1 MRRIAMKRLALAFLG
16 ISFTVVAVSSQAN
29 TYTVSFHN
37 PGNTGEGAMTPNIIP
52 DNATQ
57 VECYSGN
64 CTSIPPQGDTSYS
77 ISSKDSSI
85 TWGTF
90 MAIFSYME
98 SSNTCDSGVQLTKVT
113 YDEVS
118 ISNPSAPD
126 DPSFVINVGDGELPL
141 GLKGT
146 IAKISNCATYK

>member
-1 MRRIAMKRLALAFLG
+1 MKTLALAFLG

-37 PGNTGEGAMTPNIIP
+37 PGNAGQDAMTPDIIP
-52 DNATQ
+52 GNTTQ

-64 CTSIPPQGDTSYS
+64 CTSIPPKSNTSYS

-90 MAIFSYME
+90 MAIFTYIE

-113 YDEVS
+113 YAEIS
-118 ISNPSAPD
+118 ISNPSATD